1 LFYKPQGL
9 DLFFE
14 TVFLLP
20 QNVYLLVFVFVTV
33 FLDLFCLK
41 FFLLFLVVFLDSLL
55 FVLKFIF
62 QKLNLFFELIDLC
75 FETFLFVDENGQF
88 KVEFVGEVLERMIWG
103 EGSAV
108 EWKFCHG

>member
-1 LFYKPQGL
+1 M
-9 DLFFE
+9 FFE

-41 FFLLFLVVFLDSLL
+41 FFLLFLVVFLDSFL
-55 FVLKFIF
+55 FVLKLIF
-62 QKLNLFFELIDLC
+62 QKFDLFFELIDLC

-88 KVEFVGEVLERMIWG
+88 KVEFVGEVLKRMIWG
-103 EGSAV
+103 EGSVV